1 MTYYD
6 SYITRITA
14 YGDNSRD
21 AQIDASVAAVNSLF
35 ANNPSYTTITI
46 NSTSTE
52 VILLDGK
59 DSTHKFL
66 LFLPSSTISI
76 GEIVTINSQ
85 YWLVT
90 DFVSSPISPKASI
103 ELCNDTLYWQD
114 SNGVVQSSHCV
125 TTRSLL
131 TKMDIKE
138 SQYNISLLE
147 GEMNCFVPNNVLN
160 ETIKPDQR
168 FYLGNYIYYVGGID
182 DISNIGIIRFSMKTT
197 TIKEND
203 NPTLRICDYVSD
215 TYSIIINNGST
226 LSSEINQDIQLS
238 VDVFFGD
245 VLITNPVITYTTTDD
260 EVATVSSTGLISTIK
275 VGTTVV
281 TATGYGV
288 SDSINITVTDEIV
301 VDNYVLVI
309 SGNDELGY
317 AETYAYTPVVSNN
330 GNPVIDQTITW
341 SLTSG
346 SSYASIISS
355 DSDSCVLQ
363 NVDIGS
369 VVLRAEFTIDAVV
382 VYGTKTITCKG
393 MW

>member
-1 MTYYD
+1 M
-6 SYITRITA
+6 SYLDDYKTRILSGGSGIKETNENA
-14 YGDNSRD
+14 SKSAFTDVFDDISGNETIY
-21 AQIDASVAAVNSLF
+21 IDGVA
-35 ANNPSYTTITI
+35 TK
-46 NSTSTE
+46 
-52 VILLDGK
+52 VILISGK
-59 DSTHKFL
+59 DSTHQIVQ
-66 LFLPSSTISI
+66 FLPSTTISI
-76 GEIVTINSQ
+76 GEIVTINTQ

-90 DFVSSPISPKASI
+90 DFVSNPISPKASI

-114 SNGVVQSSHCV
+114 SNGVVQYSHCV
-125 TTRSLL
+125 ATRSLL

-147 GEMNCFVPNNVLN
+147 GEMNCFVPNDALN
-160 ETIKPDQR
+160 ETIRVDQR

-203 NPTLRICDYVSD
+203 NPTLRICDYISG
-215 TYSIIINNGST
+215 TYSVVINNGST
-226 LSSEINQDIQLS
+226 STFGIDQDIQLE

-245 VLITNPVITYTTTDD
+245 TLITSPVITYTNAND
-260 EVATVSSTGLISTIK
+260 EVATVSTTGLVSTIGS
-275 VGTTVV
+275 GTTIV
-281 TATGYGV
+281 TVTGYGV
-288 SDSINITVTDEIV
+288 SDTISITVTDESV

-317 AETYAYTPVVSNN
+317 AETYTYIPIITNN
-330 GNPVIDQTITW
+330 GIPDDTQTIIW
-341 SLTSG
+341 SITSG
-346 SSYASIISS
+346 SNYASIISS

-363 NVDIGS
+363 NIDVGT

-382 VYGTKTITCKG
+382 IYGTKTINCKG